1 MKYAACIRYGNSDQI
16 ATVRPRHREYLG
28 SLKEQGKL
36 AASGPFT
43 DDSGA
48 LIIYEAESEA
58 EARADP
64 GRPLPPSRRL
74 PGDRAEGVAPGLLA
88 RPPLV
93 ERACAPSTSI
103 PVAPN

>member
-1 MKYAACIRYGNSDQI
+1 MKYAAFIRYGNSDQI

-58 EARADP
+58 EARALIQADP
-64 GRPLPPSRRL
+64 FRQ
-74 PGDRAEGVAPGLLA
+74 AGVFQEIELKEW
-88 RPPLV
+88 RQV
-93 ERACAPSTSI
+93 F
-103 PVAPN
+103 